1 MLSKNITR
9 GDIVHVKNPLQAKEA
24 THIIQGDHY
33 AVVCQNNKGN
43 EHGNSIIVS
52 YITSNT
58 NRLDLPCNCLIQWY
72 DCLSKPASVI
82 LAGQIMTVDRNDID
96 AIIGHLRPE
105 DEMKFNRAL
114 RASLALEE

>member
-1 MLSKNITR
+1 MLDRKLSR
-9 GDIVHVKNPLQAKEA
+9 GDIVHVKNPVHATGS
-24 THIIQGDHY
+24 THIIQKDRYG
-33 AVVCQNNKGN
+33 VICQNNKGN
-43 EHGNSIIVS
+43 EHGNSIIVA

-72 DCLSKPASVI
+72 ECLSKPASVI

-96 AIIGHLRPE
+96 AVIGHLRPE

-114 RASLALEE
+114 KASLGLED